1 LVTTYGDNTYQLVVN
16 FVDANGVSGQIT
28 SNPIDTSILRDV
40 RIDVSGT
47 IQPGTTL
54 TSTAA
59 SFDYVINDPDSIVTS
74 VSVDISNSLTNELIE
89 TILMTDLIGT
99 VNTTVELSPLT
110 AYRAVLTAETDIRP
124 MILADTT
131 VRTLP
136 NFIFETELFIN
147 TAVTSVMND
156 SALLT
161 VQASGSATDLAG
173 ISTAN
178 FTLNNG
184 TVVTLNSVQL
194 ADLKAGQNVS
204 VNIPN
209 LTAATNYV
217 ATFNLTG
224 STIAPES
231 STIQNFRTLPA
242 NNGTTTQPVFTSNHF
257 YQPTVGT
264 ATVGAN

>member
-1 LVTTYGDNTYQLVVN
+1 
-16 FVDANGVSGQIT
+16 
-28 SNPIDTSILRDV
+28 
-40 RIDVSGT
+40 
-47 IQPGTTL
+47 
-54 TSTAA
+54 
-59 SFDYVINDPDSIVTS
+59 VTS
-74 VSVDISNSLTNELIE
+74 ASIDISNSLTNEPIE
-89 TILMTDLIGT
+89 TISMTNLSGT

-110 AYRAVLTAETDIRP
+110 SYRAVLNVETDIRA
-124 MILADTT
+124 MTLADTT
-131 VRTLP
+131 VSTLP

-161 VQASGSATDLAG
+161 VRASGSGTDLAG
-173 ISTAN
+173 INDAD

-184 TVVTLNSVQL
+184 TVVTLNTVQL
-194 ADLKAGQNVS
+194 ADLKAGQNVT
-204 VNIPN
+204 VNIAN

-231 STIQNFRTLPA
+231 SIVQNFRTLPA
-242 NNGTTTQPVFTSNHF
+242 DNGTTTPQPVFTSNHF

-264 ATVGAN
+264 ATVAIN